1 MKNIITG
8 IFLFLSFCLIQAQTP
23 NYYRNSDKIYLD
35 SESGHNGNFAWQMY
49 KADEIEEPAEK
60 ISAGSLMLVK
70 RFDYLSL
77 FLQGRDF

>member
-35 SESGHNGNFAWQMY
+35 SESGHNGNFVWQMY
-49 KADEIEEPAEK
+49 KADEIEEPAHGWNVSWIGSICK
-60 ISAGSLMLVK
+60 IK
-70 RFDYLSL
+70 R
-77 FLQGRDF
+77 